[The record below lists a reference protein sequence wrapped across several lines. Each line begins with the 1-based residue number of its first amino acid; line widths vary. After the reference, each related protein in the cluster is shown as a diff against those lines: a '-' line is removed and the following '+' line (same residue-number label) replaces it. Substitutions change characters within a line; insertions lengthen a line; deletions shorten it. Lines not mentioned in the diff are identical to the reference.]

1 MKTSLL
7 TFSVASAVALAAGLL
22 TSSPAPAAVEYP
34 WCAIT
39 SLNLGTPACDYS
51 TIDQCRASI
60 VGGGGFCQPNPRASV
75 QVQMP
80 RRGAR

>member
-1 MKTSLL
+1 MKTHLL
-7 TFSVASAVALAAGLL
+7 TFSVASAVTIAAGLL
-22 TSSPAPAAVEYP
+22 TSSPAAAVEYP

-39 SLNLGTPACDYS
+39 SLNFGTPDCYYS

-60 VGGGGFCQPNPRASV
+60 VGGGGYCQPNPRAPALV
-75 QVQMP
+75 QVP